1 MSTEKTEQIEPI
13 EQTEQTEH
21 TEELFSFDDEA
32 HPRDE
37 ASETNV
43 WRVLIVDDD
52 IDVHQSTGFAM
63 ANTEVFGRQLEFLH
77 AYSAAQAIE
86 VLREQKHIA
95 VILLDVV
102 MEADDSGLQLVR
114 IIRKELGN
122 SEARIILRTGQPG
135 YAPEM
140 EAIRDYDI
148 NDYKTKSELS
158 RNRLY
163 TALTSAV
170 RSYDQISALNA
181 SRRGL
186 SMVIR
191 ASSQLMARQGVSE
204 FAAGIITQICGLFG
218 LPPEGVVCAYD
229 QKHSPDQAL
238 IIAAAGSLTNCINK
252 QLDALPNHA
261 IATALSRCLRERSNN
276 YGPHSTTLFFPGQA
290 HNDMAAYL
298 QTEKPL
304 NDLDRQ
310 LLEVFCSNITITLD
324 NVQLLTQL
332 KDHAYNDQLLHIPNR
347 LAFVHALDR
356 ALSAGNL
363 GATTLALIDIDGF
376 SELND
381 ALGHQHGDAL
391 LRAVAERLQH
401 QLPTGTLLARVAG
414 DVFGIL
420 AATSVVNPARLSEL
434 FRQPLQLE
442 QLSQNLT
449 ATIGLTCLD
458 QIDGNGTDA
467 LKAANIALKH
477 GKQHQRGKICHF
489 TRDMEFETRARVRL
503 LQELRSAFDRE
514 RLFVVY
520 QPQVTLAN
528 RQLIGVEALLRWRN
542 DDGSYVSPSEF
553 IPLAESSGLIISLGE
568 WVLRN
573 ACHDLQKLIKSSGQT
588 LRMAVNVSVTQF
600 RQPNFIE
607 VLDRALAESGIDP
620 KLLEL
625 EITESVAVLE
635 PGFMIEL
642 LNQIKS
648 RGVCIAIDDFGTG
661 FSSLSYLEQLNI
673 DRLKIDI
680 SFVRQMEHSDGSR
693 RIVETI
699 IQLGK
704 SLQLELIA
712 EGIEQDSQALLL
724 TQLGCHE
731 GQGYLFSKPLELP
744 ALLAFMQTP

>member
-1 MSTEKTEQIEPI
+1 MSAENQD
-13 EQTEQTEH
+13 
-21 TEELFSFDDEA
+21 ELFSFDDEA
-32 HPRDE
+32 HPNHDSGE
-37 ASETNV
+37 ANT
-43 WRVLIVDDD
+43 WRILIVDDD
-52 IDVHQSTGFAM
+52 VDVHQSTGFAL

-77 AYSAAQAIE
+77 AYSAAEAVA

-114 IIRKELGN
+114 IIRKDLGN

-163 TALTSAV
+163 TALTAAV

-229 QKHSPDQAL
+229 QGNRPDQAL
-238 IIAAAGSLTNCINK
+238 VIAAAGSLTSCIN
-252 QLDALPNHA
+252 QYLDALPDHA
-261 IATALSRCLRERSNN
+261 IAHALSQCLRERGNN
-276 YGPHSTTLFFPGQA
+276 YGAHFTTLFFPGQA

-304 NDLDRQ
+304 NELDKQ
-310 LLEVFCSNITITLD
+310 LLEVFCTNITITLD

-356 ALSAGNL
+356 SLREDNRS
-363 GATTLALIDIDGF
+363 ATTLALIDIDGF

-391 LRAVAERLQH
+391 LRAVVERLQKL
-401 QLPTGTLLARVAG
+401 LPAGIFLARVAG

-420 AATSVVNPARLSEL
+420 ATTQALDQAKLTEL
-434 FRQPLQLE
+434 FRLPLALDQI
-442 QLSQNLT
+442 SQNLS

-458 QIDGNGTDA
+458 QIDGNGNDA

-477 GKQHQRGKICHF
+477 GKQHQRGEICHF

-503 LQELRSAFDRE
+503 LQNLRSAFDRE

-520 QPQVTLAN
+520 QPQVSLAT

-542 DDGSYVSPSEF
+542 DDGSYVPPCDF

-573 ACHDLQKLIKSSGQT
+573 ACHDLKKLMKSNGQP
-588 LRMAVNVSVTQF
+588 LRMAVNVSVMQF
-600 RQPNFIE
+600 RQPNYLE
-607 VLDRALAESGIDP
+607 TLDRALAESGIDP
-620 KLLEL
+620 QLLEL

-635 PGFMIEL
+635 PGFMIKL
-642 LNQIKS
+642 LNDIKA
-648 RGVCIAIDDFGTG
+648 RGICIAIDDFGTG
-661 FSSLSYLEQLNI
+661 FSSLSYLEQLNV

-680 SFVRQMEHSDGSR
+680 SFVRQMEQSDGSR

-712 EGIEQDSQALLL
+712 EGIEQTSQADLL
-724 TQLGCHE
+724 TSLGCHE

-744 ALLAFMQTP
+744 ALLAFMQTPRA

>member
-1 MSTEKTEQIEPI
+1 MSTENQD
-13 EQTEQTEH
+13 
-21 TEELFSFDDEA
+21 ELFSFDDEA
-32 HPRDE
+32 HQHDDAGE
-37 ASETNV
+37 ANT
-43 WRVLIVDDD
+43 WRILIVDDD
-52 IDVHQSTGFAM
+52 VDVHQSTGFAL

-77 AYSAAQAIE
+77 AYSAAEAVA

-122 SEARIILRTGQPG
+122 TEARIILRTGQPG

-163 TALTSAV
+163 TALTAAV

-229 QKHSPDQAL
+229 QSNRPDQAL
-238 IIAAAGSLTNCINK
+238 VIAAAGSLTGCIN
-252 QLDALPNHA
+252 QYLDTLPDHA
-261 IATALSRCLRERSNN
+261 IAHALSQCLRERANN
-276 YGPHSTTLFFPGQA
+276 YGGHFTTLFFPGQA

-304 NDLDRQ
+304 NELDKQ
-310 LLEVFCSNITITLD
+310 LLEVFCTNITITLD

-356 ALSAGNL
+356 ALREDDRSAN
-363 GATTLALIDIDGF
+363 TLALIDIDGF

-391 LRAVAERLQH
+391 LRAVVERLQKL
-401 QLPTGTLLARVAG
+401 LPAETFLARVAG

-420 AATSVVNPARLSEL
+420 AATQVLDQANLIEL
-434 FRQPLQLE
+434 FRQPLALE
-442 QLSQNLT
+442 QINQNLS

-458 QIDGNGTDA
+458 QIDGNGNDA

-477 GKQHQRGKICHF
+477 GKQHQRGEICHF

-503 LQELRSAFDRE
+503 LQNLRSAFDRE

-520 QPQVTLAN
+520 QPQISLAT

-542 DDGSYVSPSEF
+542 DDGSFVPPCDF

-568 WVLRN
+568 WVLRS
-573 ACHDLQKLIKSSGQT
+573 ACHDLKKLMKSSGQP
-588 LRMAVNVSVTQF
+588 LRMAVNVSVMQF
-600 RQPNFIE
+600 RQPNYLE
-607 VLDRALAESGIDP
+607 TLDRALAESGIDP
-620 KLLEL
+620 RLLEL
-625 EITESVAVLE
+625 EITESVAMLE
-635 PGFMIEL
+635 PGFMISL
-642 LNQIKS
+642 LNEIKA
-648 RGVCIAIDDFGTG
+648 RGICIAIDDFGTG
-661 FSSLSYLEQLNI
+661 FSSLSYLEQLNV

-680 SFVRQMEHSDGSR
+680 SFVRQMEQSDGSR

-712 EGIEQDSQALLL
+712 EGIEQTSQAELL
-724 TQLGCHE
+724 TRLGCHE
-731 GQGYLFSKPLELP
+731 GQGYLFSKPLEIP

>member
-1 MSTEKTEQIEPI
+1 MSAESQD
-13 EQTEQTEH
+13 
-21 TEELFSFDDEA
+21 ELFSFDAEA
-32 HPRDE
+32 HPRDD
-37 ASETNV
+37 AGAVST
-43 WRVLIVDDD
+43 WRILIVDDD
-52 IDVHQSTGFAM
+52 VDVHQSTGFAM

-77 AYSAAQAIE
+77 AYSAAEAVVI
-86 VLREQKHIA
+86 LREQTHIA

-122 SEARIILRTGQPG
+122 TEARIILRTGQPG

-229 QKHSPDQAL
+229 QSNRPEQAL
-238 IIAAAGSLTNCINK
+238 VIAAAGSLTSYMDK
-252 QLDALPNHA
+252 HLDTLPDNA
-261 IATALSRCLRERSNN
+261 IAQALSQCLRERGNN
-276 YGPHSTTLFFPGQA
+276 YGTHFTTLFFPGQA

-304 NDLDRQ
+304 NELDKQ
-310 LLEVFCSNITITLD
+310 LLEVFCTNITITLD

-356 ALSAGNL
+356 ALREAPRSD
-363 GATTLALIDIDGF
+363 TTLALIDIDGF

-381 ALGHQHGDAL
+381 ALGHQHGDTL
-391 LRAVAERLQH
+391 LCAVAERLQ
-401 QLPTGTLLARVAG
+401 QMLPAGTLLARVAG

-420 AATSVVNPARLSEL
+420 ATTQVLNQSHLMEL
-434 FRQPLQLE
+434 FRQPLQLA
-442 QLSQNLT
+442 QINQNLS

-458 QIDGNGTDA
+458 QIDGNGNDA

-477 GKQHQRGKICHF
+477 GKQHHRGEICHF
-489 TRDMEFETRARVRL
+489 TRDMEFETLARVRL
-503 LQELRSAFDRE
+503 LQNLRSAFERE

-520 QPQVTLAN
+520 QPQVSLAT

-542 DDGSYVSPSEF
+542 DDGSYVQPCEF

-568 WVLRN
+568 WVLRC
-573 ACHDLQKLIKSSGQT
+573 ACHDLKKLMKGSGKP
-588 LRMAVNVSVTQF
+588 LRMAVNVSVMQF
-600 RQPNFIE
+600 RQPNYLDT
-607 VLDRALAESGIDP
+607 LDRALAESGIDP
-620 KLLEL
+620 QLLEL

-635 PGFMIEL
+635 PSFMIKL
-642 LNQIKS
+642 LNDIKA

-661 FSSLSYLEQLNI
+661 FSSLSYLEQLNV

-680 SFVRQMEHSDGSR
+680 SFVRQMEQSDGSR

-712 EGIEQDSQALLL
+712 EGIEQDSQANLL
-724 TQLGCHE
+724 TNLGCDA
-731 GQGYLFSKPLELP
+731 GQGYLFAKPLELS
-744 ALLAFMQTP
+744 AMLAFMQTP

>member
-1 MSTEKTEQIEPI
+1 MSAENQD
-13 EQTEQTEH
+13 
-21 TEELFSFDDEA
+21 ELFSFDDEV
-32 HPRDE
+32 HPHDDSGE
-37 ASETNV
+37 ATT
-43 WRVLIVDDD
+43 WRILIVDDD
-52 IDVHQSTGFAM
+52 VDVHQSTGFAL

-77 AYSAAQAIE
+77 AYSAAEAVQ

-163 TALTSAV
+163 TALTAAV

-229 QKHSPDQAL
+229 QSNRPDQAL
-238 IIAAAGSLTNCINK
+238 VIAAAGSLTNCIN
-252 QLDALPNHA
+252 QHLDVLPNHA
-261 IATALSRCLRERSNN
+261 IAQALSQCLRERLNN
-276 YGPHSTTLFFPGQA
+276 YGSHFTTLFFPGQA

-304 NDLDRQ
+304 NELDKQ
-310 LLEVFCSNITITLD
+310 LLEVFCTNITITLD

-356 ALSAGNL
+356 ALREEHCNQ
-363 GATTLALIDIDGF
+363 TTLALIDIDGF

-391 LRAVAERLQH
+391 LRAVVERLQ
-401 QLPTGTLLARVAG
+401 QRLPAETFLARVAG
-414 DVFGIL
+414 DVFGLL
-420 AATSVVNPARLSEL
+420 AATKVFAQADLTEL
-434 FRQPLQLE
+434 FRQPLTLE
-442 QLSQNLT
+442 HIAQNLS

-458 QIDGNGTDA
+458 QIDGNGNDA

-477 GKQHQRGKICHF
+477 GKQHQRGEICHF

-503 LQELRSAFDRE
+503 LQNLRSAFDRE

-520 QPQVTLAN
+520 QPQVSLASG
-528 RQLIGVEALLRWRN
+528 QLIGVEALLRWRN
-542 DDGSYVSPSEF
+542 DDGSFVPPCDF

-568 WVLRN
+568 WVLRS
-573 ACHDLQKLIKSSGQT
+573 ACHDLKKIMKSSGKP
-588 LRMAVNVSVTQF
+588 LRMAVNVSVMQF
-600 RQPNFIE
+600 RQPNYLE
-607 VLDRALAESGIDP
+607 TLDRALSESGIEP
-620 KLLEL
+620 QLLEL

-635 PGFMIEL
+635 PGFMIKL
-642 LNQIKS
+642 LNDIKA
-648 RGVCIAIDDFGTG
+648 RGIGIAIDDFGTG
-661 FSSLSYLEQLNI
+661 FSSLSYLEQLNV

-680 SFVRQMEHSDGSR
+680 SFVRQMEQSDGSR

-712 EGIEQDSQALLL
+712 EGIEQASQAQLLA
-724 TQLGCHE
+724 TLGCHE
-731 GQGYLFSKPLELP
+731 GQGYWFSRPLELP
-744 ALLAFMQTP
+744 ALLAFMQTLRA

>member
-1 MSTEKTEQIEPI
+1 
-13 EQTEQTEH
+13 
-21 TEELFSFDDEA
+21 L
-32 HPRDE
+32 
-37 ASETNV
+37 
-43 WRVLIVDDD
+43 
-52 IDVHQSTGFAM
+52 

-77 AYSAAQAIE
+77 AYSAAEAVQ

-114 IIRKELGN
+114 IIRKELN
-122 SEARIILRTGQPG
+122 NTEARIILRTGQPG

-163 TALTSAV
+163 TALTAAV

-229 QKHSPDQAL
+229 QSNRPDQAL
-238 IIAAAGSLTNCINK
+238 VIAAAGSLTDCIN
-252 QLDALPNHA
+252 QHLDALPNHA
-261 IATALSRCLRERSNN
+261 IAHALSQCLRERLNN
-276 YGPHSTTLFFPGQA
+276 YGSHFTTLFFPGQA

-304 NDLDRQ
+304 NELDKQ
-310 LLEVFCSNITITLD
+310 LLEVFCTNITITLD

-356 ALSAGNL
+356 ALREEHCNE
-363 GATTLALIDIDGF
+363 TTLALIDIDGF

-391 LRAVAERLQH
+391 LRAVVERLQ
-401 QLPTGTLLARVAG
+401 QRLPTETFLARVAG

-420 AATSVVNPARLSEL
+420 ATTKVLAQADLTEL
-434 FRQPLQLE
+434 FRQPLTLE
-442 QLSQNLT
+442 HIAQNLS

-458 QIDGNGTDA
+458 QIDGNGNDA

-477 GKQHQRGKICHF
+477 GKQHQRGEICHF

-503 LQELRSAFDRE
+503 LQNLRSAFDRE

-520 QPQVTLAN
+520 QPQVSLASG
-528 RQLIGVEALLRWRN
+528 QLIGVEALLRWRN
-542 DDGSYVSPSEF
+542 DDGSFVPPCDF

-568 WVLRN
+568 WVLRS
-573 ACHDLQKLIKSSGQT
+573 ACHDLKKLMKNSGKR
-588 LRMAVNVSVTQF
+588 LRMAVNVSVMQF
-600 RQPNFIE
+600 RQPNYLDT
-607 VLDRALAESGIDP
+607 LDRALSESGIEP
-620 KLLEL
+620 QLLEL

-635 PGFMIEL
+635 PGFMIKL
-642 LNQIKS
+642 LNDIKA
-648 RGVCIAIDDFGTG
+648 RGIGIAIDDFGTG
-661 FSSLSYLEQLNI
+661 FSSLSYLEQLNV

-680 SFVRQMEHSDGSR
+680 SFVRQMEQSDGSR

-712 EGIEQDSQALLL
+712 EGIEQASQAQLL
-724 TQLGCHE
+724 TKLGCHE
-731 GQGYLFSKPLELP
+731 GQGYWFSKPLELP
-744 ALLAFMQTP
+744 ALLAFMQTLRA

>member
-1 MSTEKTEQIEPI
+1 MSTENQD
-13 EQTEQTEH
+13 
-21 TEELFSFDDEA
+21 ELFSFDDEVL
-32 HPRDE
+32 PRDDSGE
-37 ASETNV
+37 ATR
-43 WRVLIVDDD
+43 WRILIVDDD
-52 IDVHQSTGFAM
+52 VDVHQSTRFAL

-77 AYSAAQAIE
+77 AYSAAEAVV

-102 MEADDSGLQLVR
+102 MEADDSGLQLVH

-122 SEARIILRTGQPG
+122 TEARIILRTGQPG

-158 RNRLY
+158 RSRLY
-163 TALTSAV
+163 TALTAAV

-191 ASSQLMARQGVSE
+191 ASSQLMARQGVNE
-204 FAAGIITQICGLFG
+204 FATGIITQICGLFG
-218 LPPEGVVCAYD
+218 LPPEGLVCAYD
-229 QKHSPDQAL
+229 QSKRPDQARV
-238 IIAAAGSLTNCINK
+238 IAAAGSLTDYMN
-252 QLDALPNHA
+252 QHLDTLPNHA
-261 IATALSRCLRERSNN
+261 IAQALSQCLRERVNI
-276 YGPHSTTLFFPGQA
+276 YGAHFTALFFPGQA
-290 HNDMAAYL
+290 HNDLAAYL
-298 QTEKPL
+298 HTDKPL
-304 NDLDRQ
+304 SELDKQ
-310 LLEVFCSNITITLD
+310 LLEVFCTNITITLD

-356 ALSAGNL
+356 ALREAPRSD
-363 GATTLALIDIDGF
+363 TTLALIDIDGF

-391 LRAVAERLQH
+391 LRAVVDRLQNR
-401 QLPTGTLLARVAG
+401 LPADTLLARVAG

-420 AATSVVNPARLSEL
+420 ATTKVLSQVHLTEL

-442 QLSQNLT
+442 QISQNLST
-449 ATIGLTCLD
+449 TIGLTCLD
-458 QIDGNGTDA
+458 QIDGNGNDA

-477 GKQHQRGKICHF
+477 GKQHQRGEICHF

-503 LQELRSAFDRE
+503 LQNLRSAFDRE

-520 QPQVTLAN
+520 QPQVSLTTG
-528 RQLIGVEALLRWRN
+528 QLLGVEALLRWRT
-542 DDGSYVSPSEF
+542 DDGSYVPPCDF

-568 WVLRN
+568 WVLRS
-573 ACHDLQKLIKSSGQT
+573 ACHDLKKLMQSSGKS
-588 LRMAVNVSVTQF
+588 LRMAVNVSVMQF
-600 RQPNFIE
+600 RQPNYLE
-607 VLDRALAESGIDP
+607 SLDRALAESGIDP
-620 KLLEL
+620 RLLEL

-635 PGFMIEL
+635 PSFMIKL
-642 LNQIKS
+642 LNEIKS

-661 FSSLSYLEQLNI
+661 FSSLSYLEQLNV

-680 SFVRQMEHSDGSR
+680 SFVRQMEQNDGRR

-712 EGIEQDSQALLL
+712 EGIEQDSQADLL
-724 TQLGCHE
+724 TNLGCDA

-744 ALLAFMQTP
+744 ELLTFMQTR

>member
-1 MSTEKTEQIEPI
+1 MSAENQD
-13 EQTEQTEH
+13 
-21 TEELFSFDDEA
+21 ELFSFDDEA
-32 HPRDE
+32 RPHLEQGE
-37 ASETNV
+37 ANA
-43 WRVLIVDDD
+43 WRILIVDDD
-52 IDVHQSTGFAM
+52 VDVHQSTGFAL

-77 AYSAAQAIE
+77 AYSAAEAVE
-86 VLREQKHIA
+86 VLREQKNIA

-114 IIRKELGN
+114 IIRKDLGN

-163 TALTSAV
+163 TALTAAV

-218 LPPEGVVCAYD
+218 LPPEGMVCAYD
-229 QKHSPDQAL
+229 QGNRPDQAL
-238 IIAAAGSLTNCINK
+238 VIAAAGSLTSCIN
-252 QLDALPNHA
+252 QYLDTLPDHA
-261 IATALSRCLRERSNN
+261 IAQALSQCLRERVNN
-276 YGPHSTTLFFPGQA
+276 YGAHFTTLFFPGQA

-304 NDLDRQ
+304 NELDKQ
-310 LLEVFCSNITITLD
+310 LLEVFCTNITITLD

-356 ALSAGNL
+356 ALREDHRS
-363 GATTLALIDIDGF
+363 ATTLALIDIDGF

-391 LRAVAERLQH
+391 LRAVALRLQ
-401 QLPTGTLLARVAG
+401 QRLPAEAFLARVAG

-420 AATSVVNPARLSEL
+420 ATTQVLEQANLIEL
-434 FRQPLQLE
+434 FRQPLALKE
-442 QLSQNLT
+442 ISQNLS

-458 QIDGNGTDA
+458 QIDGSGNDA

-477 GKQHQRGKICHF
+477 GKQHQRGEICHF

-503 LQELRSAFDRE
+503 LQNLRSAFDRE

-520 QPQVTLAN
+520 QPQVSLTT

-542 DDGSYVSPSEF
+542 DDGSFVPPCDF

-568 WVLRN
+568 WVLRS
-573 ACHDLQKLIKSSGQT
+573 ACHDLKKLMTSSGT
-588 LRMAVNVSVTQF
+588 PLRMAVNVSVMQF
-600 RQPNFIE
+600 RQPNYLDT
-607 VLDRALAESGIDP
+607 LDRALAESGIDP
-620 KLLEL
+620 HLLEL

-635 PGFMIEL
+635 PGFMIKL
-642 LNQIKS
+642 LNDIKA
-648 RGVCIAIDDFGTG
+648 RGICIAIDDFGTG
-661 FSSLSYLEQLNI
+661 FSSLSYLEQLNV

-680 SFVRQMEHSDGSR
+680 SFVRQMEQSDGSR

-712 EGIEQDSQALLL
+712 EGIEQASQAELL
-724 TQLGCHE
+724 TRLGCHE
-731 GQGYLFSKPLELP
+731 GQGYWFSKPLELP
-744 ALLAFMQTP
+744 ALLAFMQAPRA

>member
-1 MSTEKTEQIEPI
+1 MSAENQD
-13 EQTEQTEH
+13 
-21 TEELFSFDDEA
+21 ELFSFDDEA
-32 HPRDE
+32 HPRDDWGE
-37 ASETNV
+37 ANT
-43 WRVLIVDDD
+43 WRILIVDDD
-52 IDVHQSTGFAM
+52 VDVHQSTGFAL

-77 AYSAAQAIE
+77 AYSAAEAVQ

-102 MEADDSGLQLVR
+102 METDDSGLQLVR

-122 SEARIILRTGQPG
+122 TEARIILRTGQPG

-163 TALTSAV
+163 TALTAAV
-170 RSYDQISALNA
+170 RSYDQIRALNA

-229 QKHSPDQAL
+229 QSKRPDQAL
-238 IIAAAGSLTNCINK
+238 IIAAAGSLTDCMN
-252 QLDALPNHA
+252 QHLDTLPNHA
-261 IATALSRCLRERSNN
+261 IAKALSQCLRERLNN
-276 YGPHSTTLFFPGQA
+276 YGTHFTTLFFPGQV

-304 NDLDRQ
+304 NELDKQ
-310 LLEVFCSNITITLD
+310 LLEVFCTNITITLD

-332 KDHAYNDQLLHIPNR
+332 KDHAYNDQLLRIPNR

-356 ALSAGNL
+356 ALQEAPRSD
-363 GATTLALIDIDGF
+363 TSLALIDIDGF

-381 ALGHQHGDAL
+381 TLGHQHGDAL
-391 LRAVAERLQH
+391 LCAVVQRLQ
-401 QLPTGTLLARVAG
+401 QRLSADTFLARVAG

-420 AATSVVNPARLSEL
+420 AATKVLNHANLTEL

-442 QLSQNLT
+442 QISQNLS

-458 QIDGNGTDA
+458 QIDGNGNDA

-477 GKQHQRGKICHF
+477 GKQHQRSEICHF

-503 LQELRSAFDRE
+503 LQNLRSAFDLE

-520 QPQVTLAN
+520 QPQVSLIT

-542 DDGSYVSPSEF
+542 DDGSYVPPCDF

-568 WVLRN
+568 WVLRS
-573 ACHDLQKLIKSSGQT
+573 ACHDLKKIMQISGSP
-588 LRMAVNVSVTQF
+588 LRMAVNVSVMQF
-600 RQPNFIE
+600 RQHDYLE
-607 VLDRALAESGIDP
+607 TLDRALAESGIDP
-620 KLLEL
+620 HLLEL

-635 PGFMIEL
+635 PGFMIKL
-642 LNQIKS
+642 LNEIKS
-648 RGVCIAIDDFGTG
+648 RGICIAIDDFGTG
-661 FSSLSYLEQLNI
+661 FSSLSYLEQLNV

-680 SFVRQMEHSDGSR
+680 SFVRQMAQSDGSR

-712 EGIEQDSQALLL
+712 EGIEQDSQANLL
-724 TQLGCHE
+724 TTLGCHE

-744 ALLAFMQTP
+744 ALLEFMQIP

>member
-1 MSTEKTEQIEPI
+1 MSTEHQD
-13 EQTEQTEH
+13 
-21 TEELFSFDDEA
+21 ELFAFDEEMNTNTDSG
-32 HPRDE
+32 P
-37 ASETNV
+37 AST
-43 WRVLIVDDD
+43 WRILIVDDD

-63 ANTEVFGRQLEFLH
+63 ANTEVFGRQIEFLH
-77 AYSAAQAIE
+77 AYSAAEAIA
-86 VLREQKHIA
+86 VLSEQTNIA

-114 IIRKELGN
+114 IIRKEIGN
-122 SEARIILRTGQPG
+122 TEARIILRTGQPG
-135 YAPEM
+135 YAPEI

-163 TALTSAV
+163 TALTAAV

-191 ASSQLMARQGVSE
+191 ASGQLMARQGVNE

-218 LPPEGVVCAYD
+218 LPAEGMVCAYD
-229 QKHSPDQAL
+229 QTNRPDQAL
-238 IIAAAGSLTNCINK
+238 IIAAAGSLTCCINK
-252 QLDALPNHA
+252 HLDTLPNQD
-261 IATALSRCLRERSNN
+261 IANALSQCLRKRSNF
-276 YGPHSTTLFFPGQA
+276 YDAHSTTLFFPGQS

-298 QTEKPL
+298 QTDKPL
-304 NDLDRQ
+304 NELDRQ
-310 LLEVFCSNITITLD
+310 LLEVFCTNITITLD

-347 LAFVHALDR
+347 LAFVQSLDQALR
-356 ALSAGNL
+356 EGPRSE
-363 GATTLALIDIDGF
+363 TTLALIDIDGF

-391 LRAVAERLQH
+391 LMAATQRLQ
-401 QLPTGTLLARVAG
+401 QMLPAEVLLARVAG

-420 AATSVVNPARLSEL
+420 ASTATFEQTKLTEL
-434 FRQPLQLE
+434 FRLPLQLAFI
-442 QLSQNLT
+442 SQNLT

-477 GKQHQRGKICHF
+477 GKKHQRGKICHF

-503 LQELRSAFDRE
+503 LQDLRSAFDRE

-520 QPQVTLAN
+520 QPQISLST

-542 DDGSYVSPSEF
+542 DDGSFVPPAEF

-573 ACHDLQKLIKSSGQT
+573 ACHDLKKLMQINQQK
-588 LRMAVNVSVTQF
+588 LRMAVNVSVMQF
-600 RQPNFIE
+600 RQANFLE
-607 VLDRALAESGIDP
+607 VLDRTLAESGIDP
-620 KLLEL
+620 HLLEL

-635 PGFMIEL
+635 PGLMIEL

-661 FSSLSYLEQLNI
+661 FSSLSYLEQLNV

-680 SFVRQMEHSDGSR
+680 SFVRNITQSEGSR

-712 EGIEQDSQALLL
+712 EGIEQDSQAALL
-724 TQLGCHE
+724 TTLGCHE

-744 ALLAFMQTP
+744 ALLAFMQMP

>member
-1 MSTEKTEQIEPI
+1 MSTEQTEQIEQI
-13 EQTEQTEH
+13 EH
-21 TEELFSFDDEA
+21 KDELFSFDDEA
-32 HPRDE
+32 HPRDD
-37 ASETNV
+37 ASEANT

-163 TALTSAV
+163 TALTAAV

-229 QKHSPDQAL
+229 EAYSPDQAL

-261 IATALSRCLRERSNN
+261 IATALSRCLRERINN
-276 YGPHSTTLFFPGQA
+276 YGSHSTTLFFPGQA

-304 NDLDRQ
+304 NELDRQ

-356 ALSAGNL
+356 ALSEGNL
-363 GATTLALIDIDGF
+363 SATTLALIDIDGF

-401 QLPTGTLLARVAG
+401 RLPTDTLLARVAG

-420 AATSVVNPARLSEL
+420 AATSVVTPANLCEL

-458 QIDGNGTDA
+458 QIDGNGADA

-520 QPQVTLAN
+520 QPQIALAN

-542 DDGSYVSPSEF
+542 DDGSFVSPSEF

-573 ACHDLQKLIKSSGQT
+573 ACHDLRKLIESSGQT

-620 KLLEL
+620 QLLEL

-635 PGFMIEL
+635 PSFMIEL
-642 LNQIKS
+642 LNQIKT

-712 EGIEQDSQALLL
+712 EGIEQESQAQLL
-724 TQLGCHE
+724 TELGCHE
-731 GQGYLFSKPLELP
+731 GQGYLFSRPLELQ
-744 ALLAFMQTP
+744 ALQAFMQVPHA

>member
-1 MSTEKTEQIEPI
+1 MSAENQD
-13 EQTEQTEH
+13 
-21 TEELFSFDDEA
+21 ELFSFDDEA
-32 HPRDE
+32 HPNHDSGE
-37 ASETNV
+37 ANT
-43 WRVLIVDDD
+43 WRILIVDDD
-52 IDVHQSTGFAM
+52 VDVHQSTGFAL

-77 AYSAAQAIE
+77 AYSAAEAVE

-163 TALTSAV
+163 TALTAAV

-229 QKHSPDQAL
+229 QGNRPDQAL
-238 IIAAAGSLTNCINK
+238 VIAAAGSLTSCIN
-252 QLDALPNHA
+252 QYLDTLPDHA
-261 IATALSRCLRERSNN
+261 IAHALSQCLRERANN
-276 YGPHSTTLFFPGQA
+276 YGAHFTTLFFPGQA

-304 NDLDRQ
+304 NELDKQ
-310 LLEVFCSNITITLD
+310 LLEVFCTNITITLD

-356 ALSAGNL
+356 ALREDHRS
-363 GATTLALIDIDGF
+363 ATTLALIDIDGF

-391 LRAVAERLQH
+391 LRAVALRLQ
-401 QLPTGTLLARVAG
+401 QRLPAGTLLARVAG

-420 AATSVVNPARLSEL
+420 AATQVLDQANLIEL
-434 FRQPLQLE
+434 FRQPLALE
-442 QLSQNLT
+442 QINQNLS

-458 QIDGNGTDA
+458 QIDGNGNDA

-477 GKQHQRGKICHF
+477 GKQHQRGEICHF

-503 LQELRSAFDRE
+503 LQNLRSAFDRE

-520 QPQVTLAN
+520 QPQVSLAT

-542 DDGSYVSPSEF
+542 DDGSYVPPCDF

-573 ACHDLQKLIKSSGQT
+573 ACHDLKKLMTSSGKP
-588 LRMAVNVSVTQF
+588 LRMAVNVSVMQF
-600 RQPNFIE
+600 RQPNYLDT
-607 VLDRALAESGIDP
+607 LDRALAESGIDP
-620 KLLEL
+620 QLLEL

-635 PGFMIEL
+635 PGFMIKL
-642 LNQIKS
+642 LNDIKA
-648 RGVCIAIDDFGTG
+648 RGICIAIDDFGTG
-661 FSSLSYLEQLNI
+661 FSSLSYLEQLNV

-680 SFVRQMEHSDGSR
+680 SFVRQMEQSDGSR

-712 EGIEQDSQALLL
+712 EGIEQTSQADLL
-724 TQLGCHE
+724 TSLGCHE

-744 ALLAFMQTP
+744 ALLAFMQTPRA